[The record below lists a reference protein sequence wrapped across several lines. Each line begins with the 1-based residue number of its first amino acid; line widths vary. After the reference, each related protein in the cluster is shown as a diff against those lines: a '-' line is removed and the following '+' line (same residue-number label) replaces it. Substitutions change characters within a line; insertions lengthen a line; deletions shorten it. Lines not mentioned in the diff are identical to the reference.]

1 MATPYEA
8 GGNAAYALKP
18 KCLPTYLVVDAS
30 SSMRPH
36 QQILNQTLAYVH
48 AAIRDH
54 PRVAEFAYV
63 SLVVFSTDAH
73 LIIEMANLEG
83 VPQMPQ
89 IQCDGVTNYGTAF
102 SLLRSRIDT
111 DVDDLNSVGMAVL
124 RPVVFLLTDGL
135 PSDKGWESSFRQ
147 LADHQWRRHPHVIT
161 YGFGE
166 ANQQVLSK
174 ITTVVGFI
182 AESGTDHRAALTE
195 ALGSMLSSLVASSER
210 GRVVFNRTVP
220 GYQAVEPTQDLLSV
234 PREYLE

>member
-8 GGNAAYALKP
+8 DAYALKP

-30 SSMRPH
+30 SSMKPH
-36 QQILNQTLAYVH
+36 QHILNETLAYVH

-63 SLVVFSTDAH
+63 SLIVFSTEAH

-83 VPQMPQ
+83 VPMMPQ

-102 SLLRSRIDT
+102 SMLRNRIDT
-111 DVDDLNSVGMAVL
+111 DVDDLNSMGMAVL

-135 PSDKGWESSFRQ
+135 PSDRQWQSSFRQ

-166 ANQQVLSK
+166 ANQQVLSQ

-182 AESGTDHRAALTE
+182 AQPGTDHRAALTE

-220 GYQAVEPTQDLLSV
+220 GYQAVEPTQDLLSM

>member
-1 MATPYEA
+1 M
-8 GGNAAYALKP
+8 
-18 KCLPTYLVVDAS
+18 
-30 SSMRPH
+30 
-36 QQILNQTLAYVH
+36 
-48 AAIRDH
+48 
-54 PRVAEFAYV
+54 AEFAYV